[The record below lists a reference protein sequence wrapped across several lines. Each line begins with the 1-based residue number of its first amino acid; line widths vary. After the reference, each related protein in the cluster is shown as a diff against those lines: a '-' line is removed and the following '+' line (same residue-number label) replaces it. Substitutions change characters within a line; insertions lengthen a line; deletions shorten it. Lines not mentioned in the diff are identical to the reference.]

1 MILWTKLGLSFGLKL
16 NLAQTRARC
25 SVINCELT
33 MPHIPSQPEDP
44 QDMEDFEDI
53 ISLRS
58 QFQDVADSLS
68 SSNDSFLEADPLPSS
83 LKRTLNRNTTDLVRL
98 YLQEIGRVRLLRQ
111 DEEVA
116 EARHVQQYVALL
128 ELREQAGKDGQDP
141 LMAEFTRLIT
151 IHDRLVA
158 QLGHRPS
165 WELWAK
171 TAEQDL
177 FSLKESLSQ
186 GKERWAE
193 LADLSLP
200 ALEEKIN
207 QGLRSKA
214 RMIRANLR
222 LVVSVAK
229 KYQSRGMELLDLI
242 QEGTLGLERAV
253 EKFDP
258 TKGYRFSTYSYWWI
272 RQGITRAIASQSR
285 TIRLPVHIT
294 EKLNR
299 IKKAQRT
306 ISQEK
311 GRNATLE
318 EIGRELDMDG
328 EQVRDILIRVPR
340 AVSLEIKV
348 GKDKDT
354 ELGDLLETS
363 ETSPEDLAIRE
374 SLRRDLLQM
383 LDDLTDRERDVISLR
398 FGLTTDHPY
407 SLAEIGRALDLS
419 RERVRQI
426 ESKALQKLRLPKRR
440 NRLRDY
446 LETLS

>member
-1 MILWTKLGLSFGLKL
+1 
-16 NLAQTRARC
+16 
-25 SVINCELT
+25 
-33 MPHIPSQPEDP
+33 MPHIPSQPKEP
-44 QDMEDFEDI
+44 QNMEDFEDI

-68 SSNDSFLEADPLPSS
+68 SSDDSFLEVDPISSS

-116 EARHVQQYVALL
+116 EAQHVQQYMALL
-128 ELREQAGKDGQDP
+128 ELREQAGKDNQDP
-141 LMAEFTRLIT
+141 LMAEFVHLIT

-165 WELWAK
+165 WERWAK

-177 FSLKESLSQ
+177 FTLKQSLSQ

-193 LADLSLP
+193 LAGLSLP

-311 GRNATLE
+311 GRNASLE
-318 EIGRELDMDG
+318 EIGRELDMDA
-328 EQVRDILIRVPR
+328 EQVRDILMRVPR

-354 ELGDLLETS
+354 ELGDLLETA

-407 SLAEIGRALDLS
+407 SLAEIGRALELS

-446 LETLS
+446 LETLG